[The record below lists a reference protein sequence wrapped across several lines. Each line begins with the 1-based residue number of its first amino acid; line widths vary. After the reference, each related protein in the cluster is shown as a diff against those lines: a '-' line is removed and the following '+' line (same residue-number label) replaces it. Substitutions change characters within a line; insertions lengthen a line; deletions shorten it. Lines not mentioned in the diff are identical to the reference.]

1 MNRPKNG
8 FGVPLGKWLRNDLI
22 DEIYSY
28 SGKDFLEKQ
37 GLFRYEGVNS
47 LINQVKKSD
56 RRPYPK
62 VLWAYYVFQRWYV
75 ENEKG

>member
-1 MNRPKNG
+1 MISKNG

-28 SGKDFLEKQ
+28 SGKDFLDKQ
-37 GLFRYEGVNS
+37 GIFRYEGVDS

-62 VLWAYYVFQRWYV
+62 VLWAYYVF
-75 ENEKG
+75 